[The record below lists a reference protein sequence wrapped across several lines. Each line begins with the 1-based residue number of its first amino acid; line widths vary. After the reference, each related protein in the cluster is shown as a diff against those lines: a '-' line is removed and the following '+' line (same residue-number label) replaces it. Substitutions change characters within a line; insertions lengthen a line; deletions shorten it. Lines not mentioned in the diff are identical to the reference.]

1 MQLGKRQPTG
11 SREKPKQVNML
22 AFSFPTKKSAAD
34 AGSNRAAEEPGD
46 PLNFI
51 PNEDEEANRIQMI
64 KSFRLSEKE
73 EKEIMN
79 LINHIK
85 SLFLIRPVWLK
96 SNLEAELAHRDVKYP
111 SDFSLKKA
119 LAATSYLI
127 KNGPWKFTYARF
139 GYDPRKSKEAVEYQ
153 SFNVG
158 IRNRNFMSESR
169 IRDQ

>member
-1 MQLGKRQPTG
+1 MI
-11 SREKPKQVNML
+11 
-22 AFSFPTKKSAAD
+22 AFSFPSKKPAAD
-34 AGSNRAAEEPGD
+34 PNTSRTEDPADSNT
-46 PLNFI
+46 I
-51 PNEDEEANRIQMI
+51 PDEDEEANRIQMI

-85 SLFLIRPVWLK
+85 SLFQTRPVWLK
-96 SNLEAELAHRDVKYP
+96 SNLEAELAHRDIKYP

-139 GYDPRKSKEAVEYQ
+139 GYDPRKFKEAIEYQ

>member
-1 MQLGKRQPTG
+1 MI
-11 SREKPKQVNML
+11 
-22 AFSFPTKKSAAD
+22 AFSFPSKKPAAD
-34 AGSNRAAEEPGD
+34 PNTSRTED
-46 PLNFI
+46 PADFNAI
-51 PNEDEEANRIQMI
+51 PDEDEEANRIQMI

-85 SLFLIRPVWLK
+85 SLFQTRPVWLK
-96 SNLEAELAHRDVKYP
+96 SNLEAELAHRDIKYP

-139 GYDPRKSKEAVEYQ
+139 GYDPRKFKEAIEYQ